1 MAEVLAVAMRWLHIS
16 SVALLIGGMLYGR
29 MALKVTNGMLPP
41 DNVEKFGASVAS
53 RFRPWVLFCAA
64 ALILSGIYN
73 LLASPGHTAR
83 YLILFAIKL
92 LLVLH
97 VFASAI
103 LATGSSNPRRMRLM
117 ASAGISGL
125 IVILISA
132 YLRRIF

>member
-1 MAEVLAVAMRWLHIS
+1 MADVLAVVTRWLHIS

-41 DNVEKFGASVAS
+41 DTVEKFSASAAS
-53 RFRPWVLFCAA
+53 RFRPWVLFCAG

-83 YLILFAIKL
+83 YLIFFAIKL

-103 LATGSSNPRRMRLM
+103 LATHSSNSRRTRLM